1 MRKNLS
7 IILTLLATFLCTIS
21 VSAQQA
27 YGLRLLNHW
36 DNPDGT
42 IERGFAGHSIFW
54 IPGKQANIEKIK
66 EYGRINQ
73 EIGINGT
80 VLNNVNA
87 KPLMLSTAKL
97 KETKRIADA
106 LRPYGIKVYLSV
118 NFASPKVLGGLKTA
132 DPLDKKVQQ
141 WWAKKAKEI
150 YSLIPD
156 FGGFLVKANSEG
168 EPGPMDY
175 GRNHADGA
183 NMLADALTKGW
194 RNAGLEGKTAQPIVM
209 WRAFVYSPKA
219 GDRASQAYDEFMPF
233 DGLFRDNVIIQVK
246 LGPVDFQPR

>member
-54 IPGKQANIEKIK
+54 IPGIQANIEKIK

-97 KETKRIADA
+97 K
-106 LRPYGIKVYLSV
+106 
-118 NFASPKVLGGLKTA
+118 
-132 DPLDKKVQQ
+132 
-141 WWAKKAKEI
+141 
-150 YSLIPD
+150 
-156 FGGFLVKANSEG
+156 
-168 EPGPMDY
+168 
-175 GRNHADGA
+175 
-183 NMLADALTKGW
+183 
-194 RNAGLEGKTAQPIVM
+194 
-209 WRAFVYSPKA
+209 
-219 GDRASQAYDEFMPF
+219 
-233 DGLFRDNVIIQVK
+233 
-246 LGPVDFQPR
+246 